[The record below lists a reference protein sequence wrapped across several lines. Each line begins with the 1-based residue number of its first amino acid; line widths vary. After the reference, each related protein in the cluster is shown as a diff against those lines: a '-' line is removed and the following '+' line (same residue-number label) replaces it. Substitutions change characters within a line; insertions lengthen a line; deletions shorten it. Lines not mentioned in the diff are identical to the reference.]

1 MKKQLIVAFVLA
13 AGLLAGAQWLRAEG
27 NKRPLTLSEYT
38 VGSPQYVSAQSVW
51 GLQWK
56 GQDLISY
63 KSTGLQHKTL
73 KDKTWKDLLSLDE
86 LKALYQ
92 AKGLDESFR
101 SFPYS
106 YVALPEG
113 RLLITEAKRVVL
125 LNEKLQNEFG
135 IHKGIFWSPD
145 GKKVAFYRMDQ
156 SMVKPYPILHVDA
169 DRPYGEN
176 Q

>member
-63 KSTGLQHKTL
+63 KSTGLQRKTL
-73 KDKTWKDLLSLDE
+73 EDKTWKDLLSLDE

-106 YVALPEG
+106 YVALSDG

-125 LNEKLQNEFG
+125 LNEKLNHIESVLELPAGVQAQQ
-135 IHKGIFWSPD
+135 
-145 GKKVAFYRMDQ
+145 VALII
-156 SMVKPYPILHVDA
+156 SI
-169 DRPYGEN
+169 
-176 Q
+176 